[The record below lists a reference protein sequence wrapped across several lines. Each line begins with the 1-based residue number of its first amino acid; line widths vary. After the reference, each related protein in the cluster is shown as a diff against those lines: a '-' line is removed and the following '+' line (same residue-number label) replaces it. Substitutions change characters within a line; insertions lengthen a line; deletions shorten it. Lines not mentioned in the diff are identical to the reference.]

1 MGFAKHSN
9 TPSLALTSHVH
20 SDFQLVATKL
30 RCFGLYYLDLA
41 FFCIYTSH
49 SGMLYKC
56 TPTHSGSVCV
66 GVLVNGCGLDPPEAG
81 GKLPTQPL

>member
-9 TPSLALTSHVH
+9 TPSLALTSHIHIFSTGCYEVK
-20 SDFQLVATKL
+20 VL
-30 RCFGLYYLDLA
+30 RFILFGPCI
-41 FFCIYTSH
+41 FFALTLH
-49 SGMLYKC
+49 TGRLYKC
-56 TPTHSGSVCV
+56 TPTHSSSVCV

>member
-9 TPSLALTSHVH
+9 TPSLAL
-20 SDFQLVATKL
+20 QLVATKL

-41 FFCIYTSH
+41 FFALTLH
-49 SGMLYKC
+49 TGRLYKC
-56 TPTHSGSVCV
+56 TPTHSSSECV